1 MDIITKILELKIG
14 DTLISYLKDGT
25 LFSKNIKAIADAK
38 SDLRSRCGVVFVNIM
53 GNTNS
58 KCIVMIKTTNQSTI
72 VYEYDKR
79 TEELTIKGERK
90 NVNTK

>member
-14 DTLISYLKDGT
+14 DTLVNYLKDGT
-25 LFSKNIKAIADAK
+25 LFSKNIKAISDAK
-38 SDLRSRCGVVFVNIM
+38 SELRTSCGVTFVNVM
-53 GNTNS
+53 GNTND
-58 KCIVMIKTTNQSTI
+58 KCIVMIKTTNKSTI

-79 TEELTIKGERK
+79 AEELTIKGERK